1 MDNTEETL
9 LTTEDIITLVFI
21 AVDDKLPELKQHS
34 QAKLCPSEVVTIGIL
49 MALKG
54 VSFRAFYR
62 WLKRDYR
69 SLFPGLPE
77 RSRLQRL
84 LKTHQ
89 VWAAYLLSEPSFFS
103 VIDSYPIEL
112 IFPIRQGRSDKQVG
126 KKGRDK
132 GRWSIGIKLC
142 WLINETGKVVA
153 WGFDTMN
160 VSDKTFNPLIAPF
173 EGQTIV
179 LADYGFRDQDGPPR
193 HMKFCPKDS
202 WNERMCI
209 ETAFSMLT
217 NVCNFKK
224 LKHRAAEYIETHLA
238 FATAMFNVLLG
249 LFHQLHPEADP
260 FQMSIAE
267 FSL

>member
-1 MDNTEETL
+1 M
-9 LTTEDIITLVFI
+9 TTEDIITLIFI
-21 AVDDKLPELKQHS
+21 AVDDALPELKKHS
-34 QAKLCPSEVVTIGIL
+34 QAKLFPSEVVTVGIL
-49 MALKG
+49 MTLKG

-84 LKTHQ
+84 LKARQ
-89 VWAAYLLSEPSFFS
+89 AWAAHLLSEPSFFT
-103 VIDSYPIEL
+103 VLDSYPIEL
-112 IFPIRQGRSDKQVG
+112 IFPIREKRSPGQLG

-132 GRWSIGIKLC
+132 GRWSIAVKLC
-142 WLINETGKVVA
+142 WLINEAGKVVA
-153 WGFDTMN
+153 WTFDTMN
-160 VSDKTFNPLIAPF
+160 VPDKTFNPLVVPLA
-173 EGQTIV
+173 GQTIV
-179 LADYGFRDQDGPPR
+179 LADYGFRDQEGTPE
-193 HMKFCPKDS
+193 HMKFCPKGA

-224 LKHRAAEYIETHLA
+224 LKHRARDYLSSRLA
-238 FATAMFNVLLG
+238 FATAMFNILLD
-249 LFHQLHPEADP
+249 LFHTLHPDADP

>member
-1 MDNTEETL
+1 MKNTEEL
-9 LTTEDIITLVFI
+9 MTTEDIITLIFVM
-21 AVDDKLPELKQHS
+21 VDDKLPEIKKHS
-34 QAKLCPSEVVTIGIL
+34 QAKLYPSEVVAIGIL

-54 VSFRAFYR
+54 SNFSAFYR
-62 WLKRDYR
+62 WLRRDYKA
-69 SLFPGLPE
+69 LFPGLPE

-84 LKTHQ
+84 LKTRQAWSAH
-89 VWAAYLLSEPSFFS
+89 LLAEPSFFT

-112 IFPIRQGRSDKQVG
+112 IFPIREGRSDKQIG
-126 KKGRDK
+126 MKSKDK

-142 WLINETGKVVA
+142 WLINEAGKVVA
-153 WGFDTMN
+153 WSFDMMN
-160 VSDKTFNPLIAPF
+160 VADKQFNSLLEAF

-179 LADYGFRDQDGPPR
+179 LADYGFRDQEGTPE
-193 HMKFCPKDS
+193 HMKLCPKGQ

-217 NVCNFKK
+217 TVCNFKK
-224 LKHRAAEYIETHLA
+224 SRHRAYDYISARLA
-238 FATAMFNVLLG
+238 FAAAMFNLLLE
-249 LFHQLHPEADP
+249 LFHQRHPTAKP

>member
-1 MDNTEETL
+1 M
-9 LTTEDIITLVFI
+9 TTEDIITLVFI
-21 AVDDKLPELKQHS
+21 AVDDKLPKLKKHS
-34 QAKLCPSEVVTIGIL
+34 QAKLYPSEVVSLGIL

-62 WLKRDYR
+62 WLKRDYHT
-69 SLFPGLPE
+69 LFPGLPE

-84 LKTHQ
+84 LKTRQ
-89 VWAAYLLSEPSFFS
+89 AWAAHLLSEPSFFS
-103 VIDSYPIEL
+103 IIDSYPIEL

-132 GRWSIGIKLC
+132 GRWSIGVKLC
-142 WLINETGKVVA
+142 WLINETGKVVV

-160 VSDKTFNPLIAPF
+160 VSDKSFSSLVEPF
-173 EGQTIV
+173 AGQTVV
-179 LADYGFRDQDGPPR
+179 LADYGFRDREGSPE
-193 HMKFCPKDS
+193 HMKFCPKGS
-202 WNERMCI
+202 WNERMSI

-224 LKHRAAEYIETHLA
+224 LRHRACEYISARLA

-249 LFHQLHPEADP
+249 LFHKLHPEADP

>member
-1 MDNTEETL
+1 MRNPDEDL
-9 LTTEDIITLVFI
+9 MTTQDIITLIFI
-21 AVDDKLPELKQHS
+21 YVDDQLPEIKKHS
-34 QAKLCPSEVVTIGIL
+34 QAKLYPSEVVSIGIL

-54 VSFRAFYR
+54 TSFRAFYR
-62 WLKRDYR
+62 WLKRDYKG
-69 SLFPGLPE
+69 LFPGLPE

-84 LKTHQ
+84 LKTRQ
-89 VWAAYLLSEPSFFS
+89 AWAAYFLSGPSFFT

-112 IFPIRQGRSDKQVG
+112 IFPIREGRSATQVG
-126 KKGRDK
+126 RKGKDK

-142 WLINETGKVVA
+142 WLINEMGKVVA
-153 WGFDTMN
+153 WRHDGMN
-160 VSDKTFNPLIAPF
+160 VSDKTFNALVEPF
-173 EGQTIV
+173 KDQTIV
-179 LADYGFRDQDGPPR
+179 LADYGFRDQEATPD
-193 HMKFCPKDS
+193 HMKFCPKGA

-217 NVCNFKK
+217 TICNFKK
-224 LKHRAAEYIETHLA
+224 IKHRATHYIKARLA
-238 FATAMFNVLLG
+238 FATAMFNVLID

>member
-1 MDNTEETL
+1 M
-9 LTTEDIITLVFI
+9 TTEDIITLIFMTT
-21 AVDDKLPELKQHS
+21 DDKLPDLKKHS
-34 QAKLCPSEVVTIGIL
+34 QAKLHPSEVVTLGIL

-54 VSFRAFYR
+54 TSFRAFYR
-62 WLKRDYR
+62 WLKRDYL

-84 LKTHQ
+84 LKTRQ
-89 VWAAYLLSEPSFFS
+89 AWAEHLLSEPSFFS

-112 IFPIRQGRSDKQVG
+112 IFPVREGRSSKQVG
-126 KKGRDK
+126 KKGKDK
-132 GRWSIGIKLC
+132 GRWSVGVKLC
-142 WLINETGKVVA
+142 WLINEAGKVVA
-153 WGFDTMN
+153 WTFDTMN
-160 VSDKTFNPLIAPF
+160 VSDKTFNPLLAPF
-173 EGQTIV
+173 EGRTIV
-179 LADYGFRDQDGPPR
+179 LADYGFRDKKGAPA
-193 HMKFCPKDS
+193 HMKFCPKNT

-224 LKHRAAEYIETHLA
+224 LKHRAYDYIRARLA
-238 FATAMFNVLLG
+238 FSAAMFNVLLD
-249 LFHQLHPEADP
+249 LFHQLHPEASP

>member
-1 MDNTEETL
+1 M
-9 LTTEDIITLVFI
+9 TTEDIITLVFI
-21 AVDDKLPELKQHS
+21 VVDDKLPELKQHS
-34 QAKLCPSEVVTIGIL
+34 QAKLCPSEVVTLGIL

-62 WLKRDYR
+62 WLKRDH
-69 SLFPGLPE
+69 SCLFPSLPE

-84 LKTHQ
+84 LKTRQ
-89 VWAAYLLSEPSFFS
+89 AWAAHLLSEPSFFT

-112 IFPIRQGRSDKQVG
+112 IFPVREGRSPKQVG

-153 WGFDTMN
+153 WSFDTMN
-160 VSDKTFNPLIAPF
+160 VSDKTFNPLVAPL

-179 LADYGFRDQDGPPR
+179 LADYGFRDQDAPPR
-193 HMKFCPKDS
+193 PMKFCPKGS

-217 NVCNFKK
+217 NVCHFKK
-224 LKHRAAEYIETHLA
+224 LKHRAEEYIQARLA
-238 FATAMFNVLLG
+238 FATAMFNVLLE
-249 LFHQLHPEADP
+249 LFHQLHPDADP

>member
-1 MDNTEETL
+1 M
-9 LTTEDIITLVFI
+9 TTEDIITSIFI
-21 AVDDKLPELKQHS
+21 TVDDKLPDIKKHS
-34 QAKLCPSEVVTIGIL
+34 QAKLYPSEVVTIGIL

-54 VSFRAFYR
+54 SSFRAFYR
-62 WLKRDYR
+62 WLKRDYT
-69 SLFPGLPE
+69 SSFPGLPE

-84 LKTHQ
+84 LKTRQAWTQH
-89 VWAAYLLSEPSFFS
+89 LLSEPSFFT

-112 IFPIRQGRSDKQVG
+112 IFPIRQGRSSKQVG
-126 KKGRDK
+126 KKSKDK
-132 GRWSIGIKLC
+132 GRWSMGIKLC
-142 WLINETGKVVA
+142 WLINEAGKVVA
-153 WGFDTMN
+153 WNFDTMN
-160 VSDKTFNPLIAPF
+160 VPDKTFNPLVEPF
-173 EGQTIV
+173 AGQTVV
-179 LADYGFRDQDGPPR
+179 LADYGFRDQSSPPQ
-193 HMKFCPKDS
+193 HMKFCPKGS

-224 LKHRAAEYIETHLA
+224 LKHRATDYIRARLA

-249 LFHQLHPEADP
+249 LFHSLHPDARP

>member
-1 MDNTEETL
+1 MDNTEEEL
-9 LTTEDIITLVFI
+9 MTTEDIITLLFVT
-21 AVDDKLPELKQHS
+21 VDDRLPELRKHS
-34 QAKLCPSEVVTIGIL
+34 QAKLHPSEVVTIGIL

-54 VSFRAFYR
+54 TSFRAFYR
-62 WLKRDYR
+62 WLKRDHR

-84 LKTHQ
+84 LKTRQ
-89 VWAAYLLSEPSFFS
+89 AWAQHLLAEPSFFT

-112 IFPIRQGRSDKQVG
+112 IFPIRQGRSSKQVG

-142 WLINETGKVVA
+142 WLINEVGKVVA
-153 WGFDTMN
+153 WSFDTMN
-160 VSDKTFNPLIAPF
+160 VSDKMFNSLVETF
-173 EGQTIV
+173 EGRTIV
-179 LADYGFRDQDGPPR
+179 LADYGFRDQGTPPQ
-193 HMKFCPKDS
+193 HMKFCPKGS

-224 LKHRAAEYIETHLA
+224 LKHRAAEYIRSHLA
-238 FATAMFNVLLG
+238 FATAMFNVLLE
-249 LFHQLHPEADP
+249 LFHFLHPEADP
-260 FQMSIAE
+260 FRMSIAE